1 MEELLNKLIEVDKNA
16 RKRVSKAKKANAAAM
31 EELETKKARLKSD
44 SEEKFAKEL
53 ENERQKQSLLLKEA
67 SEKIDNDCRAT
78 IEKMENLCS
87 AQSTAWIDSIVDG
100 VING

>member
-31 EELETKKARLKSD
+31 EELESKKVQLKSAG
-44 SEEKFAKEL
+44 EEKFAKEL
-53 ENERQKQSLLLKEA
+53 ESERQKQSQLLKEA
-67 SEKIDNDCRAT
+67 SERIDGDCREAMQ
-78 IEKMENLCS
+78 KMDALYA
-87 AQSTAWIDSIVDG
+87 AQSDAWIDSIVNG